1 MDTKTIPAMALLL
14 AATLSSPAAAAD
26 ASARQKAAV
35 CTACHGAD
43 GKKPLPNTP
52 KIGGATAAHLEQ
64 SLRDFRSGKRSNVQ
78 MQPMAKGLSDADI
91 KLLAQY
97 FSSLK

>member
-1 MDTKTIPAMALLL
+1 MHRLP
-14 AATLSSPAAAAD
+14 
-26 ASARQKAAV
+26 RRGWQEAV
-35 CTACHGAD
+35 AQQ
-43 GKKPLPNTP
+43 PNTP
-52 KIGGATAAHLEQ
+52 KIGGASATHLEQ